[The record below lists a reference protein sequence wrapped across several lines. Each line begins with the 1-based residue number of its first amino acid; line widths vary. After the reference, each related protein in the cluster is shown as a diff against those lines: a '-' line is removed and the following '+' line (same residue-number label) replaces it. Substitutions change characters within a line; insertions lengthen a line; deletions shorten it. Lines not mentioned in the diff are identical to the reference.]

1 MSLLSF
7 LFEVVVISLSGV
19 MSPGP
24 LTAVMLE
31 KGSTSLRARP
41 LIAVGHG
48 IVEFPL
54 MVLLFYGF
62 GYLQNLAYMK
72 TAIGFAGGIMLF
84 VIGIGMLQSVKKVS
98 AGSVKSADAHAPITA
113 GILTSAGNPYF
124 LIWWLTIGAALILRS
139 TAFGIFGFL
148 IFALV
153 HWLCDFS
160 WYSFLSAISF
170 RGRQFF
176 GDKFQK
182 AVFAVCG
189 AFLLLLGAR
198 FIREAWAAV

>member
-7 LFEVVVISLSGV
+7 LFEVVIISLSGV

-24 LTAVMLE
+24 LTAVTLE
-31 KGSTSLRARP
+31 KGSASPRAGP

-54 MVLLFYGF
+54 MIGIFYGF
-62 GYLQNLAYMK
+62 GYLQNLAYVK
-72 TAIGFAGGIMLF
+72 TIIGFAGGIMLF
-84 VIGIGMLQSVKKVS
+84 VIGIGMLQSIKRVS
-98 AGSVKSADAHAPITA
+98 AGSARKTDAHAPVVA

-176 GDKFQK
+176 GEKFQK

-198 FIREAWAAV
+198 FIREALAAI